1 MIKLACPHC
10 RMVGMVPELL
20 SETGGWPIACHHCH
34 QHYFAPV
41 LSGPLPMA
49 RLIELNCS
57 KCAFVSQLDIKALD
71 ELKSQNFTLYCP
83 ECHDS
88 LSVPRYEGTTETSL
102 NAPASDTARQKEN
115 KQSVA
120 RPKDTSRQSEHKNSP
135 KKLNLGGVLLL
146 LLIGFVISLV
156 MIDAAQQ
163 GIIDRAWLDM
173 ILSILPDKSQ
183 LEMVIRDIIAKG
195 AQ

>member
-1 MIKLACPHC
+1 MSLKVRISPY
-10 RMVGMVPELL
+10 
-20 SETGGWPIACHHCH
+20 T
-34 QHYFAPV
+34 V
-41 LSGPLPMA
+41 L
-49 RLIELNCS
+49 
-57 KCAFVSQLDIKALD
+57 
-71 ELKSQNFTLYCP
+71 

-120 RPKDTSRQSEHKNSP
+120 RPKDTLRQSEQKNST

-146 LLIGFVISLV
+146 LLIGFVISLI

-173 ILSILPDKSQ
+173 ILRILPDKSQ
-183 LEMVIRDIIAKG
+183 LEMIIRDIIAKG

>member
-88 LSVPRYEGTTETSL
+88 LSVPRYEGTTETNL
-102 NAPASDTARQKEN
+102 NAPASDTARQKKN
-115 KQSVA
+115 IQYVA
-120 RPKDTSRQSEHKNSP
+120 RTKDTSRQSGYKKST
-135 KKLNLGGVLLL
+135 KKLNFGSVLLL
-146 LLIGFVISLV
+146 LLIGFVISLI

-173 ILSILPDKSQ
+173 TLSILPDKSQ
-183 LEMVIRDIIAKG
+183 LEIIIGAIIAKG